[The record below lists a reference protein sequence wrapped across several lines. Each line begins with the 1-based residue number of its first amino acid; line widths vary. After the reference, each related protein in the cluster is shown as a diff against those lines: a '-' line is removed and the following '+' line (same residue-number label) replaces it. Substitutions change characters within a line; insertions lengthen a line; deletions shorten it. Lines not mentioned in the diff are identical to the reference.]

1 MGDKTKRLKRNVGKG
16 VEKREP
22 LCTVAGNVNWCSHL
36 ENSMELLQ
44 KKTKCPSAGEWIKQP
59 VAHTH
64 TVGYDSAVTKRRIS
78 TFAATWMNC

>member
-44 KKTKCPSAGEWIKQP
+44 KKLKIEPA
-59 VAHTH
+59 
-64 TVGYDSAVTKRRIS
+64 YDPGIPLLGIHQKKKKERKH
-78 TFAATWMNC
+78 